1 MSIRNWQTFSLSDFG
16 LQFQYPHTTP
26 TGHAVE
32 MDDVRV
38 HFRSSDTPELYFEVS
53 RHLRVSA
60 EVFYEREKGFV
71 AERLQDSEVG
81 ALTATTLAGQPAQT
95 FSFRW
100 RDGERTVILMEKQD
114 YLYRFIY
121 DPRSQLNLDVLAT
134 IKLV

>member
-1 MSIRNWQTFSLSDFG
+1 
-16 LQFQYPHTTP
+16 
-26 TGHAVE
+26 
-32 MDDVRV
+32 MDEVRV
-38 HFRSSDTPELYFEVS
+38 HFRSPDTPELYFEVS